1 MFPKILKDLRKSRK
15 INQAELG
22 EALGMSQ
29 ATITLWENGKRIPD
43 IDMLCKIADYFN
55 VTTDYLLGRVPM
67 EIDSTEATTPSP
79 VEPGR
84 TRIHFSADEPV
95 PTTEELEKRIYEA
108 LQSQLYE
115 MIRSELDKQ
124 KKG

>member
-1 MFPKILKDLRKSRK
+1 MFPKILKDLRKSKK

-55 VTTDYLLGRVPM
+55 VTTDYLLGREPIKVTGKVVTDLPPVKPGMVRIAIAPGENLSEEEIGRRITQAVLNQVP
-67 EIDSTEATTPSP
+67 DL
-79 VEPGR
+79 VEK
-84 TRIHFSADEPV
+84 
-95 PTTEELEKRIYEA
+95 ELKKRG
-108 LQSQLYE
+108 L
-115 MIRSELDKQ
+115 
-124 KKG
+124 

>member
-55 VTTDYLLGRVPM
+55 VTTDYLLGRAPM
-67 EIDSTEATTPSP
+67 EVTAIQGEAPPTEQGRFQLVFEPDQTPTP
-79 VEPGR
+79 
-84 TRIHFSADEPV
+84 D
-95 PTTEELEKRIYEA
+95 ELEARILSA
-108 LQSQLYE
+108 LQNQLPDLVRKE
-115 MIRSELDKQ
+115 IQNQQ